1 LITTGL
7 VYNIQRF
14 SLYDGPGIRTVVFF
28 QGCNLRCLWCHN
40 PESISMNRQLMYH
53 PEKCIG
59 CGVCVE
65 ICSQH
70 AHSMDSAGAH
80 TLDRNLCMLKFDC
93 VDSCYAEALTVVGK
107 EVDTEYVMQAI
118 LTDLPYY
125 VKSGG
130 GVTFSGGESMLQIDF
145 LEGILTKCRENGIHT
160 AVDTAG
166 NVPWSAFVKI
176 ADVTDLFLFDVK
188 AADNETHKK
197 LTNAPNR
204 RILSNLKRLAGT
216 VNKIHIRIPFV
227 PGGNDDEIESIA
239 DFIAPLD
246 VEAVQLLPYHQM
258 GLAKVESIRRGGA
271 REVFEV
277 PEKESI
283 ERALKSLRSRN
294 IPATTMTE
302 QD

>member
-1 LITTGL
+1 MITTGL

-40 PESISMNRQLMYH
+40 PESISMDRQLMYH
-53 PEKCIG
+53 PGKCIG
-59 CGVCVE
+59 CGACVE

-70 AHSMDSAGAH
+70 AHSMSSAGAH
-80 TLDRNLCMLKFDC
+80 KLDRNLCVLTFDC

-145 LEGILTKCRENGIHT
+145 LEDILTKCRENGIHT

-166 NVPWSAFVKI
+166 NVPWSAFERI
-176 ADVTDLFLFDVK
+176 TDVTDLFLFDVK
-188 AADNETHKK
+188 AADNESHKK

-204 RILSNLKRLAGT
+204 LILSNLKRLADT
-216 VNKIHIRIPFV
+216 VSKIHIRIPFV

-239 DFIAPLD
+239 DLIAPLD
-246 VEAVQLLPYHQM
+246 VEVVQLLPYHQM
-258 GLAKVESIRRGGA
+258 GLAKIESIRRGGA
-271 REVFEV
+271 SEAFEV

-283 ERALKSLRSRN
+283 ARALKLLRSRN